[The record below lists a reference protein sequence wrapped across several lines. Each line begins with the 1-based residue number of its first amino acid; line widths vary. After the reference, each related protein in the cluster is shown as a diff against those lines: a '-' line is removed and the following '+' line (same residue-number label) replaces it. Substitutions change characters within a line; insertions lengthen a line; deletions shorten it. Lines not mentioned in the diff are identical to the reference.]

1 MGKTDHSISLSAQVT
16 VALETYFKN
25 LQDQNTCDL
34 YETVISQVE
43 KPLLEAVLKQNDFNQ
58 SQTAK
63 MLGINRNTLRKK
75 MLKYQ
80 LIES

>member
-1 MGKTDHSISLSAQVT
+1 MGKTQQSISLSAQVT
-16 VALETYFKN
+16 VTLETYFQN

-34 YETVISQVE
+34 YETVMAEVE
-43 KPLLEAVLKQNDFNQ
+43 KPLLETVLKQNDFNQ

>member
-1 MGKTDHSISLSAQVT
+1 MGKTHQTISLSAQVT
-16 VALETYFKN
+16 ATLETYFKN

-34 YETVISQVE
+34 YETVMAQVE